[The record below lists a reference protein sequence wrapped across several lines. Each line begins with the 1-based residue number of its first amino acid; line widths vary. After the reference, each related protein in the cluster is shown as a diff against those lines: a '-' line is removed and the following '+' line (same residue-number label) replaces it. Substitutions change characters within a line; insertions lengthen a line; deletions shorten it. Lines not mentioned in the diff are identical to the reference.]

1 MKLMRSI
8 LALLCLLAL
17 PGSLLA
23 EPAERM
29 EYDITWIGVSVGTM
43 TVNSE
48 TLEDGALLRS
58 IRIQNRPWIS
68 ALYSVD
74 NTIECR
80 IESTTNGPRH
90 TIIKKMA
97 EKNFDQNDTL
107 VIWPDQGQAVWN
119 NAVSNT
125 VQSFTVPKGSRD
137 FVSFFFDLREAAA
150 GGQLKAA
157 GDYQLVMD
165 GAVHALELK
174 TGEPKRI
181 RTPHGRMQAIRVQ
194 AISKSPTLFSRNRP
208 KAVWVAATEPVVLF
222 ADVKTRFATVRAT
235 LVSRTLDGK
244 AAAISPPPA
253 PP

>member
-1 MKLMRSI
+1 MKLIRSI
-8 LALLCLLAL
+8 LSLLYLLAL
-17 PGSLLA
+17 PCTLLA
-23 EPAERM
+23 EPAEQM
-29 EYDITWIGVSVGTM
+29 VYDITWIGVSVGTM

-48 TLEDGALLRS
+48 TLEEGILLRS
-58 IRIQNRPWIS
+58 IRVQNRPWIS
-68 ALYSVD
+68 AIYSVD

-90 TIIKKMA
+90 TVTKKMA
-97 EKNFDQNDTL
+97 EKNFAQNDTL
-107 VIWPDQGQAVWN
+107 VIWPDIGQAIWS

-125 VQSFTVPKGSRD
+125 VHTFTVPKGSRD

-150 GGQLKAA
+150 GGELKAA

-174 TGEPKRI
+174 TGTPRRI
-181 RTPHGRMQAIRVQ
+181 RTPHGRIQAIRVQ

-208 KAVWVAATEPVVLF
+208 KAVWVAATEPAVLF

-235 LVSRTLDGK
+235 LVKWEVDGK
-244 AAAISPPPA
+244 EVEIKKTKD
-253 PP
+253 